1 MKENTVRAVSI
12 ACLATTVALLSA
24 CAPSPEQQAAA
35 AAAQRTD
42 DQNKCFSYGF
52 QAGTDAFAQCMMTT
66 AAQRDAQQAADR
78 RMAAAQQAATERQK
92 SAIKAAQDAADRD
105 AWDRKTGQGAYAT
118 LPSSPPANSPPE
130 YPRSSPSSDPVDNI
144 RNSIQND
151 MDKMGN
157 AGMVSP

>member
-1 MKENTVRAVSI
+1 VRAVFI
-12 ACLATTVALLSA
+12 ACLTTTVALLSA
-24 CAPSPEQQAAA
+24 CGSSPEQQAAGA
-35 AAAQRTD
+35 GAQRAD

-78 RMAAAQQAATERQK
+78 RAAAAQQAATDRQTA
-92 SAIKAAQDAADRD
+92 AIKATQDAADRD
-105 AWDRKTGQGAYAT
+105 AWDRQTGQGAYAN
-118 LPSSPPANSPPE
+118 LPSSPPANSPPG
-130 YPRSSPSSDPVDNI
+130 YPSSSPSSNPVDNI

-151 MDKMGN
+151 MDKMQN

>member
-1 MKENTVRAVSI
+1 MQGNTSRAVSI
-12 ACLATTVALLSA
+12 VCLATTVALLSA

-35 AAAQRTD
+35 AAAQRAD

-52 QAGTDAFAQCMMTT
+52 QVGTDGFAQCMMTT

-78 RMAAAQQAATERQK
+78 RMAAAQQAATERQNA
-92 SAIKAAQDAADRD
+92 AIKAAQDAADRD
-105 AWDRKTGQGAYAT
+105 AWDRKTGQGAYSN
-118 LPSSPPANSPPE
+118 LPSSPPSNSPPQ
-130 YPRSSPSSDPVDNI
+130 YLSASPSSNPVDNI

-151 MDKMGN
+151 MDKMDN

>member
-1 MKENTVRAVSI
+1 MKENTARAGSI

-24 CAPSPEQQAAA
+24 CAPSREQQAAA
-35 AAAQRTD
+35 AAAQRAD
-42 DQNKCFSYGF
+42 DQNKCLSYGF

-78 RMAAAQQAATERQK
+78 RMAAAQQAATERQNA
-92 SAIKAAQDAADRD
+92 AIKAAQDAADRD
-105 AWDRKTGQGAYAT
+105 AWDRKTGQGAYAN
-118 LPSSPPANSPPE
+118 LPSGPPATSSPDP
-130 YPRSSPSSDPVDNI
+130 SASPSSNPVDNI

-151 MDKMGN
+151 MGKMEN